1 MAPPNERH
9 LTGTLLWIIQ
19 RKKVP
24 LIKRAHMVQ
33 HRQTRSLVHV
43 YFIYFF
49 MTKLILCLHV
59 YLFFASKQNNNSKVR
74 RMLSSVQFKK
84 KKNRPVKHYILTD
97 KLNRSLTWLKRTPSG
112 PLYKF
117 RLCLFSG
124 QPFRFLAITYIITD
138 FAASNY
144 LQSLK

>member
-1 MAPPNERH
+1 M
-9 LTGTLLWIIQ
+9 
-19 RKKVP
+19 
-24 LIKRAHMVQ
+24 
-33 HRQTRSLVHV
+33 
-43 YFIYFF
+43 FIYFLLPNK
-49 MTKLILCLHV
+49 TIIQKLGECSAQYNL
-59 YLFFASKQNNNSKVR
+59 
-74 RMLSSVQFKK
+74 KK

-97 KLNRSLTWLKRTPSG
+97 KLDRSLTWLKRTPSG